1 MEEFTEKSSTKAQP
15 TLFDSPQS
23 GRLNDESMVRSVVTS
38 SIKRCGKSREQIADE
53 MSDLLGIQVTAR
65 MITAFTAESKEL
77 HRFPGSWD
85 RAFCQ
90 ATGDNRLLVCRVEA
104 AGFRVIT
111 AEEEK
116 LLDLGREYLRRKRA
130 EKKLA
135 ALESDFEG
143 VDL

>member
-1 MEEFTEKSSTKAQP
+1 MDDGP
-15 TLFDSPQS
+15 L
-23 GRLNDESMVRSVVTS
+23 VRSILVD
-38 SIKRCGKSREQIADE
+38 SIRACGKSRIEIADE
-53 MSDLLGIQVTAR
+53 MSRLLGRKVTER
-65 MITAFTAESKEL
+65 MLNAFTAESKEE
-77 HRFPGSWD
+77 HRWPAEFD
-85 RAFCQ
+85 RAFCA
-90 ATGDNRLLVCRVEA
+90 ATGDNRLLTCRVEA
-104 AGFRVIT
+104 AGLRVIN